1 MRIRSLQSSASSR
14 LAVLSLGLAIGCMAS
29 VATAQTYP
37 DRAVKIV
44 VPFSPGGGNDYLARD
59 IASMLTSRH
68 GQTVVVENKPG
79 AGGAIGSAQVVRGAA
94 DGYTLLMAA
103 NTAAIVDATRTDL
116 SFSLTKDLV
125 GVGMVADMPI
135 VLVVNPKVGVRNV
148 SELIAEAKRK
158 PGSLNYAS
166 SGPGTVQHMAAA
178 LFDSLAG
185 TQMVHI
191 PFKGASQMMPEIVAN
206 RIQVLFGP
214 ANTVMPHIRAGTLTA
229 IGVAGDKRWSELPD
243 VPTIAEQGL
252 AGYKVDLWYALLAPA
267 KTPPAIIDALNKD
280 LQAYADDPATI
291 ERFKGQALTP
301 AKSPPAEM
309 NARMAQDVALWKDVA
324 RKINFSTTG
333 D

>member
-14 LAVLSLGLAIGCMAS
+14 LAVLSLGLAIGCTAPLA
-29 VATAQTYP
+29 VAQTYP
-37 DRAVKIV
+37 ERAVKIV

-59 IASMLTSRH
+59 IASMLTNRH
-68 GQTVVVENKPG
+68 GQTVIVENKPG
-79 AGGAIGSAQVVRGAA
+79 AGGAIGSAQVARGAA

-103 NTAAIVDATRTDL
+103 NTATIVDATRTDI

-229 IGVAGDKRWSELPD
+229 IGVAGDKRWGELPD

-301 AKSPPAEM
+301 AKSTPAEM

-324 RKINFSTTG
+324 RKIQFSTTG